1 MTDKRQDNHY
11 SAPDDRRFVAPWEPA
26 FERFVTPFEQFIHH
40 QTTSGILLM
49 VCAVLALLLAN
60 SPFAEAYLH
69 FIHTPIAIRF
79 GDWALDKSLQHW
91 INDALMAM
99 FFFVVGLEIK
109 REVLV
114 GELAR
119 PRQAA
124 LPIIAALGGM
134 LVPALLYYLLNPDG
148 IAARGWGV
156 PMATDIAFAVGALV
170 LLGARIPRT
179 LIMFLVALAIVD
191 DLGAV
196 LVIAL
201 FYTEQLAPGFLVIAA
216 LLCVM
221 LIALNLGGVRA
232 PLPYLLLGVLLWFAM
247 LQSGI
252 HATLA
257 GVLLALTIPAR
268 PKFDPARFA
277 THVRTLIERFDTAHR
292 SDPNILT
299 NETLHN
305 IAQRLGNDAL
315 LVETPLQRLER
326 VWHLPV
332 ALLVI
337 PLFALANAGIPI
349 DFTTLPSTLSHP
361 VTLGVVAALVCGK
374 FIGITGA
381 SWLALRLGIGQLPAG
396 TTLSQLAGVGL
407 LGGIGFTMSIFI
419 AELGFAAQPVLLL
432 MAKTG
437 ILCAS
442 LCAGALGYVW
452 LLWVTRNHS
461 VQMDV

>member
-1 MTDKRQDNHY
+1 MSHSHRDNHY
-11 SAPDDRRFVAPWEPA
+11 AALNDRRFVAPWQPT

-49 VCAVLALLLAN
+49 ICAVVALLLAN
-60 SPFAEAYLH
+60 SPFALAYLH
-69 FIHTPIAIRF
+69 LIHTPIAIHI
-79 GDWALDKSLQHW
+79 GEQVLDKSLQHW
-91 INDALMAM
+91 INDGLMAM

-134 LVPALLYYLLNPDG
+134 LVPALFYYLLNPTGD
-148 IAARGWGV
+148 AARGWGV
-156 PMATDIAFAVGALV
+156 PMATDIAFAVGALA
-170 LLGARIPRT
+170 LLGRRIPRT

-201 FYTEQLAPGFLVIAA
+201 FYTEQLALGFLGMAA

-232 PLPYLLLGVLLWFAM
+232 PLPYFLLGALLWFAM

-257 GVLLALTIPAR
+257 GVLLAFTIPAR
-268 PKFDPARFA
+268 PKYDPAHF
-277 THVRTLIERFDTAHR
+277 TTNVRQLIERFEAAHLD
-292 SDPNILT
+292 DPNVLT
-299 NETLHN
+299 NDSLHS
-305 IAQRLGNDAL
+305 IAQRLSHDAL

-326 VWHLPV
+326 AWHLPV

-349 DFTTLPSTLSHP
+349 DFNSLSATLTRP
-361 VTLGVVAALVCGK
+361 VTLGVITGLVCGK
-374 FIGITGA
+374 FIGTTGA
-381 SWLALRLGIGQLPAG
+381 SWLALRFGVGQLPAG
-396 TTLSQLAGVGL
+396 TNLSQLAGVGL

-419 AELGFAAQPVLLL
+419 AELGFVEQPEFLL

-442 LCAGALGYVW
+442 LCAGVLGYVW
-452 LLWVTRNHS
+452 LLWAMRDHHHQNA
-461 VQMDV
+461 